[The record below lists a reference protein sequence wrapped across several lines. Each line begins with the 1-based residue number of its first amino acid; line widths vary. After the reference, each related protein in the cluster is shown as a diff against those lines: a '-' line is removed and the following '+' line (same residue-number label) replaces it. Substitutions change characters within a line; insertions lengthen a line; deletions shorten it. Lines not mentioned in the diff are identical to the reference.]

1 VSRRYEESL
10 PSKSLHNSQ
19 TQLCCDLWIGAWT
32 AQCRV
37 LADTKIIM
45 SSAETRSTRRIR
57 SEVCFWPM
65 RASPQRNRN
74 LLPGDHVG
82 PAHSTACL
90 YHKPSPR
97 GCARAALQGRDRTR
111 HPPPWDS
118 PCHRSLRSE
127 GFDNPR
133 CSLVCSR
140 AGLYSYANCWG
151 FSARSR
157 TEVKIP
163 ALSLRTRQ
171 GRGTLWFTLRTF
183 LGIVWGRPDGLPSA
197 FPVPRGPDSVV
208 GANAP
213 FPNH

>member
-1 VSRRYEESL
+1 MHLVEALRWFV
-10 PSKSLHNSQ
+10 HNSQ
-19 TQLCCDLWIGAWT
+19 TQLCCDLRIGAWT
-32 AQCRV
+32 ARCRV
-37 LADTKIIM
+37 LADAKIIM
-45 SSAETRSTRRIR
+45 SSAGTRSIRRIR

-65 RASPQRNRN
+65 RASPQRDRH

-140 AGLYSYANCWG
+140 AGLYSSANCWG

-163 ALSLRTRQ
+163 PCRSERDKDGAQSSSCYKHFWAL
-171 GRGTLWFTLRTF
+171 RGA
-183 LGIVWGRPDGLPSA
+183 VQMA
-197 FPVPRGPDSVV
+197 Y
-208 GANAP
+208 
-213 FPNH
+213 